1 MRVCKG
7 ACCCF
12 WEDQEGACKQAH
24 MQSCNKQWTS
34 LPCDMLRYLK
44 RWTAEW
50 EADLE
55 ARPEE
60 VKDSSSGYTA
70 TIQFQQTMSFFKPL
84 FKQLKRRQVDCVSS
98 VAGFAVTACMHLVG
112 FSNQGSRCRKITSV
126 HSLHDLMAT
135 NSGLAGA
142 ATKCPQTFIHN
153 SPGARSLCGPR
164 LIVRL

>member
-1 MRVCKG
+1 
-7 ACCCF
+7 
-12 WEDQEGACKQAH
+12 
-24 MQSCNKQWTS
+24 MQSCNKQWTF

-98 VAGFAVTACMHLVG
+98 VACFWQLQLAPTQGLRGQPQNAHKPVFTTARVQEVFVG
-112 FSNQGSRCRKITSV
+112 P
-126 HSLHDLMAT
+126 D
-135 NSGLAGA
+135 
-142 ATKCPQTFIHN
+142 
-153 SPGARSLCGPR
+153 
-164 LIVRL
+164 

>member
-12 WEDQEGACKQAH
+12 WEEQEGRCRRTH
-24 MQSCNKQWTS
+24 MPSCNVQWTY
-34 LPCDMLRYLK
+34 LPCGMLRYLK

-84 FKQLKRRQVDCVSS
+84 FKQLKRRQVGRCVSF
-98 VAGFAVTACMHLVG
+98 VACCWQVTACMQSVV
-112 FSNQGSRCRKITSV
+112 FNKQDSRCKCLSGRKSFG
-126 HSLHDLMAT
+126 DLQVAPT
-135 NSGLAGA
+135 HTVRAQGLRGE
-142 ATKCPQTFIHN
+142 PQN
-153 SPGARSLCGPR
+153 AQ
-164 LIVRL
+164 